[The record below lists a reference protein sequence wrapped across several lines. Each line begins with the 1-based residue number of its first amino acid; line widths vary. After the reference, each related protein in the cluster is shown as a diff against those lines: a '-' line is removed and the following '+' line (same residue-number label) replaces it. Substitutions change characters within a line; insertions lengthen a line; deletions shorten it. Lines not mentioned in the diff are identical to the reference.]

1 MEDTYESLVEVKH
14 GATVIVERGAPMW
27 KPVELNGQQAVQVA
41 ARLRAAGV
49 KAIPRGNESN
59 VLTFSLCNETESVE
73 AAAKA
78 LLQFPIS
85 LPRTMADVTITF
97 EDLSGIIVKNAA
109 VQSWQGGQEAVLG
122 RHSVTI
128 TGGELVAIPAP

>member
-1 MEDTYESLVEVKH
+1 MADIYESLVEVKH
-14 GATVIVERGAPMW
+14 GSTVLVERGAPMW

-41 ARLRAAGV
+41 ALLRAAGV

-59 VLTFSLCNETESVE
+59 VLFFSLCNETESVE

-78 LLQFPIS
+78 LLRFPIS
-85 LPRTMADVTITF
+85 LPRTMADVDITF
-97 EDLSGIIVKNAA
+97 EDATGIRIKNAS
-109 VQSWQGGQEAVLG
+109 VQSWQGEQEEILG

-128 TGGELVAIPAP
+128 TGGNIILID